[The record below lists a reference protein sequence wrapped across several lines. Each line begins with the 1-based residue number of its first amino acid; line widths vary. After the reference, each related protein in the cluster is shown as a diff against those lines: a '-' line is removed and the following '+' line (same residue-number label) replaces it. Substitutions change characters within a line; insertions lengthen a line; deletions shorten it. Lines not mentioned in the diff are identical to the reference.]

1 MPVPPALD
9 KARIEEVVAAIA
21 DRLPGDWVVLGGAL
35 VSVWLDARR
44 TTEDVDVV
52 GLGGTLQERY
62 ALFRL
67 ANELGLPPEALN
79 SASDFFLE
87 QIPDWRDE
95 LELWKRG
102 ATGAVWRP
110 TATLLV
116 MLKSGRLSAQDLADC
131 EAAIARARSEGL
143 RFDAER
149 ARAHVRALPPT
160 EDPALAERR
169 ERLLALLD

>member
-1 MPVPPALD
+1 MQVTRPLD
-9 KARIEEVVAAIA
+9 KARIEAIVSAIA

-67 ANELGLPPEALN
+67 AADLGLEPEAVN
-79 SASDFFLE
+79 SAADFFLE
-87 QIPDWRDE
+87 QIAGWRSE
-95 LELWKRG
+95 LEIWQRG
-102 ATGAVWRP
+102 RAGTVWRP
-110 TATLLV
+110 TPTLLV
-116 MLKSGRLSAQDLADC
+116 LSKSTRLSSRDLADC
-131 EAAIARARSEGL
+131 EAAIARSRAEGL
-143 RFDAER
+143 RLDTAR
-149 ARAHVRALPPT
+149 LRAHVQSLPPT
-160 EDPALAERR
+160 DDEALAHRR